1 MLLVFQILT
10 FLYSFIYKQD
20 ILIVYNTN
28 KMINIQIFNN
38 KIKIIKKISKF
49 TNIKLLKSN
58 NFLAEILR
66 ALFLIFKSKNTSYI
80 AKII

>member
-1 MLLVFQILT
+1 MLLLFQILT
-10 FLYSFIYKQD
+10 FLYSFICKQD
-20 ILIVYNTN
+20 ILIVYKTN

-38 KIKIIKKISKF
+38 KLKIIKKIS
-49 TNIKLLKSN
+49 NLPILKLQKAN

-66 ALFLIFKSKNTSYI
+66 APFLKFKRKNTSYI